1 MQSVLL
7 YGDEFSSGQSSSM
20 WSATFPVPRPV
31 FTSTSFVVSSTLAS
45 VTDISRCLCRDQR
58 CSDSVSVTGMSPS
71 DCNNGEMGGSPS
83 GDTYT
88 EKAPVATSVNIP
100 VCGDHSVQTTQCKED
115 NHDKEKRTSH
125 STMIAKPVWRVSG
138 KIWENSTLFGL
149 EKSMNHLPKSGK
161 ASCAQS
167 CRRKCRN
174 NRLVD
179 KRKTDT
185 PFVCKNAEASFSA
198 PGIEY
203 PLSVGKVVSIGNL
216 SVDVEQSLSSFLQHD
231 GDKLNSTSV
240 LPIESVGSRAERV
253 TSTGSVV
260 SQCVREVPLSQSV
273 PNGKK
278 TGCARNSRRT
288 LVRMIHQSQTG
299 GKSTCKQKTSLSSVW
314 RSPSQAGVGNQQ
326 GQVSSL
332 HHSPGMCSVV
342 GGNPDSVPVSS
353 KKLSSIHSVCAGRHL
368 PPSFRGTRV
377 GGGMCEDTLTTLSS
391 LLCEKVEMLVST
403 EGNHRQRLRS
413 KPEVRRKSKSSHNTL
428 APTSH
433 DGLRNVGGWGK
444 APEIAC
450 VVKTRPSLAPIRQ
463 PCRSLAKGSK
473 AEQDNI
479 DSYVSL
485 HRISASL
492 LKTTSVLGNCRM
504 SLTELIAPCSCNV
517 RNIGRSDE
525 CVVKG
530 ACGKEC
536 KQSFANCIE
545 WCAPCCGLKMTLAQE
560 TFVRVSGSNADCS
573 TCGQRQCDRVHCC
586 ICTGSKGLKRK
597 MYDQGHLLER
607 NRRTA
612 NTSCEERTVTLSSVD
627 RLPSTDSVNGCRDE
641 SQSHSALSTVPI
653 PGDIS
658 QCLGNFRNTTKS
670 LTLKVLHSTGRKAV
684 RLTVPVDTCPV
695 ASTVD
700 MCPVASAVDMCPVAS
715 TVDTCPVVSTVD
727 MCPVVSTVDT
737 CPVVSTV
744 DTCPVAST
752 LDTCPVVSTVDACPV
767 ASTVDTCPVASTV
780 DTCPVA
786 STVDTCP
793 VASTVDTC
801 PVASTVDTCP
811 VASTATDT
819 ESDCC
824 DPVTKSNSHCQ
835 ERCHTLQYDDGQS
848 DSTVGS
854 SRRNTGLERNPMS
867 ANLGGAVVKQSADMV
882 MGKPAKVVSYE
893 RSYSTLNRKL
903 SPQLET
909 MKEARRAV
917 SRQRSTATK
926 QASAKRT
933 GKCSSSGRN
942 TVSMTSQLLNDE
954 DVVIQVLKPG
964 I

>member
-1 MQSVLL
+1 MTVFLISI
-7 YGDEFSSGQSSSM
+7 SS
-20 WSATFPVPRPV
+20 
-31 FTSTSFVVSSTLAS
+31 
-45 VTDISRCLCRDQR
+45 
-58 CSDSVSVTGMSPS
+58 
-71 DCNNGEMGGSPS
+71 
-83 GDTYT
+83 
-88 EKAPVATSVNIP
+88 
-100 VCGDHSVQTTQCKED
+100 
-115 NHDKEKRTSH
+115 
-125 STMIAKPVWRVSG
+125 
-138 KIWENSTLFGL
+138 
-149 EKSMNHLPKSGK
+149 
-161 ASCAQS
+161 
-167 CRRKCRN
+167 
-174 NRLVD
+174 
-179 KRKTDT
+179 
-185 PFVCKNAEASFSA
+185 
-198 PGIEY
+198 
-203 PLSVGKVVSIGNL
+203 
-216 SVDVEQSLSSFLQHD
+216 
-231 GDKLNSTSV
+231 
-240 LPIESVGSRAERV
+240 ES
-253 TSTGSVV
+253 
-260 SQCVREVPLSQSV
+260 
-273 PNGKK
+273 
-278 TGCARNSRRT
+278 
-288 LVRMIHQSQTG
+288 
-299 GKSTCKQKTSLSSVW
+299 
-314 RSPSQAGVGNQQ
+314 
-326 GQVSSL
+326 
-332 HHSPGMCSVV
+332 
-342 GGNPDSVPVSS
+342 
-353 KKLSSIHSVCAGRHL
+353 
-368 PPSFRGTRV
+368 
-377 GGGMCEDTLTTLSS
+377 
-391 LLCEKVEMLVST
+391 
-403 EGNHRQRLRS
+403 
-413 KPEVRRKSKSSHNTL
+413 
-428 APTSH
+428 
-433 DGLRNVGGWGK
+433 VGGWGK

-700 MCPVASAVDMCPVAS
+700 MCPVASAVDMCPV
-715 TVDTCPVVSTVD
+715 
-727 MCPVVSTVDT
+727 VSTVDT
-737 CPVVSTV
+737 
-744 DTCPVAST
+744 
-752 LDTCPVVSTVDACPV
+752 CPV